1 MVFSTLGLHQILRN
15 KRRLWIA
22 SFAKKHGRNTCGK
35 ETKLNVWNIALETKY
50 KISLEDGKE
59 DMSIT
64 CKSRASKLPYH
75 KSIVAKSCFSGFHLW
90 TWIHEKKMT
99 PIIQAYS
106 DLWNLQN
113 FEPQH
118 SQG

>member
-1 MVFSTLGLHQILRN
+1 M
-15 KRRLWIA
+15 
-22 SFAKKHGRNTCGK
+22 
-35 ETKLNVWNIALETKY
+35 ELNVWNIALETKY

-64 CKSRASKLPYH
+64 WKSCASKLPYH
-75 KSIVAKSCFSGFHLW
+75 KSIVAKSCFSRFHLW
-90 TWIHEKKMT
+90 IWIHEKKMT
-99 PIIQAYS
+99 PIIQAFS
-106 DLWNLQN
+106 DLWSPQN